1 MKLRIL
7 GRLSVTVNG
16 VDYTPTAPK
25 LRHLLAL
32 FMINS
37 NEVVSVDCCIDELWP
52 TDPPKSALSTLQTYT
67 LQLRKILRSIPVS
80 TTSPDATLELR
91 TRHQGY
97 QLVAPRESLDKEL
110 FDRLVETAREE
121 LGRDNV
127 RRAATLFHSA
137 LRLCEEPVLADVRQ
151 GPSIAAYRLEIKET
165 RFSVLGERIDADL
178 RLGRHRAVIAEL
190 RQLMCA
196 HPMDENIHAQ
206 LMVAHYR
213 SGQRAESVMVF
224 HRLRRT
230 LAEDLGL
237 EPSPQTKRLFEA
249 ILKTDEL
256 PTGEVPDSLS
266 GLRLA

>member
-1 MKLRIL
+1 
-7 GRLSVTVNG
+7 
-16 VDYTPTAPK
+16 
-25 LRHLLAL
+25 
-32 FMINS
+32 MINS

-67 LQLRKILRSIPVS
+67 LQLRKILRSIPPS
-80 TTSPDATLELR
+80 AGATLELR

-97 QLVAPRESLDKEL
+97 QLVVPKECLDREL
-110 FDRLVETAREE
+110 FDRQVEAAREE
-121 LGRDNV
+121 LARDNV
-127 RRAATLFHSA
+127 CRAATLFHSA
-137 LRLCEEPVLADVRQ
+137 LRLCEEPVLADVRL
-151 GPSIAAYRLEIKET
+151 GPSVAAYQLEIKET

-190 RQLMCA
+190 RQLTTS

-249 ILKTDEL
+249 ILQTDTLRTMEA
-256 PTGEVPDSLS
+256 PDTLS